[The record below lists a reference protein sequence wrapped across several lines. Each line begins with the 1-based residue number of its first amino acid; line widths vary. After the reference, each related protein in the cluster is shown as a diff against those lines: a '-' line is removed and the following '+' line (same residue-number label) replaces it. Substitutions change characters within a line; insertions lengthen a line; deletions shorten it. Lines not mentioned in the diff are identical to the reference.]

1 MFTPNV
7 NILSTPV
14 PHNGPFPGGIAVG
27 GKLAGRI
34 LGTSP
39 TKEQRLAYRG
49 PLPRPGSVDLYESP
63 GEMAYETMIYEYSSL
78 HLHDDL
84 YIPFWKPYG
93 MSVVE
98 AASLLFQGYY
108 DGKKTEAR
116 KW

>member
-27 GKLAGRI
+27 GKLAGKI

-39 TKEQRLAYRG
+39 TKEQRLACKG
-49 PLPRPGSVDLYESP
+49 PLPPPWEGDPYGIVS
-63 GEMAYETMIYEYSSL
+63 EMAYETMIYEYSSL